1 MTVVEWSLAVA
12 DPAALRR
19 WPRRRALVVAAAAL
33 LCGAAVLLWGRLA
46 SVDGIAD
53 GADPLVRLAGGL
65 RRVPWV
71 ALPPLVALSALHYLA
86 AALCL
91 RAAAGLRGRLPE
103 TVLVQL
109 AAAASNRITPAGLGG
124 AAVNV
129 RYIVRRGLSAPSAVG
144 VMTAI
149 GALGAVADTVLLLA
163 VWLVDRGRGT
173 VPGGAAQLI
182 GGRIGSAL
190 RIPPPSTPVLVAL
203 SVVAALAVAG
213 VVLGVAGRVGG
224 LRERLLRLVAA
235 VREGAHAVL
244 ALRRRPA
251 ALALLLATSAGTTLV
266 MGVAFLVCVHATPG
280 PRTAAGA
287 GTVLLLFLVGSA
299 ASSAV
304 PTPAGIGST
313 EAALVGALLVTGDP
327 VRHAL
332 ATVLLFRAVTFW
344 APAPFGVVAA
354 RWLRRRRLL

>member
-1 MTVVEWSLAVA
+1 VVV
-12 DPAALRR
+12 
-19 WPRRRALVVAAAAL
+19 AAAL

-46 SVDGIAD
+46 SADGIAD
-53 GADPLVRLAGGL
+53 GADPLARLAGGL
-65 RRVPWV
+65 RRVPWA
-71 ALPPLVALSALHYLA
+71 ALPALVALSALHYVA

-129 RYIVRRGLSAPSAVG
+129 RYIVRRGHSAPSAVG
-144 VMTAI
+144 VLTAI

-182 GGRIGSAL
+182 GGRIAAAL
-190 RIPPPSTPVLVAL
+190 RIPPLSTPVLVAL
-203 SVVAALAVAG
+203 SALAVAVAG
-213 VVLGVAGRVGG
+213 VVLGVAGRVGR

-244 ALRRRPA
+244 ALRARPA
-251 ALALLLATSAGTTLV
+251 ALTLLLTTSAGTTLV

-299 ASSAV
+299 ASSTV
-304 PTPAGIGST
+304 PMPAGIGST